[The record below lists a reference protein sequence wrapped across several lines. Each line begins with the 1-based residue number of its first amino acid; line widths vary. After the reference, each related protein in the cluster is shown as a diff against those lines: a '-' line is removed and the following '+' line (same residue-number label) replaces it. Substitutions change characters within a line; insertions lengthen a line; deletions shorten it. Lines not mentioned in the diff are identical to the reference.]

1 MVRKFKQIFRNV
13 GLRSRMTMSN
23 IFIALIPFIIF
34 SIVSGSVFL
43 NQAQKTAVE
52 HTAQMIHQV
61 SNSMD
66 VYVGTIEKMANYIQ
80 MDLKDSPLFH
90 MRSDLD
96 ADWQTESAKIRAI
109 LENIAGSHHEVAGI
123 LVASKNDMYVSTGM
137 SRISRDPFEEESWY
151 RQAAGAPDEIQLI
164 SVVTGRNIVTNRSY
178 SVDDVFSL
186 AKAVQ
191 DPHTGEVL
199 GVVLFDIRH
208 DIIQKS
214 IKGATIGEKGFVF
227 VTDEN
232 DNIVYTPVN
241 DVVYRVNPQWLRD
254 GNMPVNARIQGGS
267 YQIRSELSGY
277 TGWRTVGV
285 FSMDEVM
292 AGVNTIIYILI
303 ASIII
308 SLILIVTVSFHMG
321 RTMTQPILR
330 LKQLM
335 KRAESGDL
343 SVRFDSPY
351 NDEIGALGWSFNHM
365 IEQIDNLIHMVY
377 VEQKNKRLAEMKSLQ
392 EQIKPHFLYNTLDT
406 ISWMARDY
414 EAEDIVK
421 LVDALTNMFRIGL
434 SHGND
439 IITVQ
444 EEITHVS
451 NYLYIQKIRYK
462 DRLNYEIHVE
472 ESLYPYKVP
481 KLILQPLVENAIY
494 HGIKAKRGGGT
505 VYVSGEAR
513 GKSMILTIRDNGA
526 GMPQEKVEELNR
538 RMSEHSEL
546 DEKTSF
552 GMFYI
557 RERIQLCYGEQ
568 YGVRVESQLGE
579 GTCVTITL
587 PRDKEVKD
595 FDEE

>member
-1 MVRKFKQIFRNV
+1 
-13 GLRSRMTMSN
+13 MSN

-80 MDLKDSPLFH
+80 MDLKNSPLFH
-90 MRSDLD
+90 MQSDLD

-137 SRISRDPFEEESWY
+137 SRISRDPFAEESWY

-164 SVVTGRNIVTNRSY
+164 SVVAGRNIVTNRSY

-186 AKAVQ
+186 TKAVQ
-191 DPHTGEVL
+191 DPQTGEVL

-208 DIIQKS
+208 DIIQQS

-321 RTMTQPILR
+321 RTMTQPILH

-335 KRAESGDL
+335 KRAESGNL
-343 SVRFDSPY
+343 SVRFESPY
-351 NDEIGALGWSFNHM
+351 NDEIGALGRSFNHM

-505 VYVSGEAR
+505 VYVDGHAQGEN
-513 GKSMILTIRDNGA
+513 MILTIRDNGA
-526 GMPQEKVEELNR
+526 GMMQEKVEELNR